1 MQSGVVCSLRSE
13 ACRSASAW
21 LEAVPT
27 AFPLRLS
34 DGDFRAALRRR
45 LGESNL
51 PQGSPAAPCFCKAQ
65 IGSTDAEHALTCH
78 APNAL
83 RVLRHDEIVDAVGL
97 P

>member
-1 MQSGVVCSLRSE
+1 MQTLARLRSV

-34 DGDFRAALRRR
+34 DGDFWAALRRR

-51 PQGSPAAPCFCKAQ
+51 PQGAPAAPCFCKAL

-83 RVLRHDEIVDAVGL
+83 RVLRHDEI
-97 P
+97 